1 VDDCISANI
10 DTGVVDLSVFEIKTA
25 YEITDGD
32 LICGYLCTEL

>member
-10 DTGVVDLSVFEIKTA
+10 DTGVVDPSVTVIIKA
-25 YEITDGD
+25 YDITDGD